1 MDSIYAYTVPT
12 FTKLLGGLRTI
23 LDKGEAF
30 ARDKGIDQA
39 TLLNE
44 RLAPDMFPLVR
55 QVQIA
60 CDNAKGGVARLAGI
74 ENPKHE
80 DTETT
85 FDELRAR
92 IDKTL
97 AFIASVPEDAFKD
110 AADRKITLPY
120 FPDSYMAGFDYARE
134 YVIPNFVFHVVTA
147 YGILRHQGVPLGK
160 TDFLNGLPLQKL

>member
-12 FTKLLGGLRTI
+12 FTKLLGGLRAV
-23 LDKGEAF
+23 LDKGETF
-30 ARDKGIDQA
+30 AREKNIDPSA
-39 TLLNE
+39 LLNE
-44 RLAPDMFPLVR
+44 RLAPDMFPLIR

-60 CDNAKGGVARLAGI
+60 CDNAKGAVARLTGI

-92 IDKTL
+92 IDTTL
-97 AFIASVPEDAFKD
+97 AFIASVKEDAFKD

-120 FPDSYMAGFDYARE
+120 FPDSYMTGFDYARE
-134 YVIPNFVFHVVTA
+134 YVVPNFVFHVVTA
-147 YGILRHQGVPLGK
+147 YSILRHNGVPLGK
-160 TDFLNGLPLQKL
+160 VDFLNGLPLKKL

>member
-1 MDSIYAYTVPT
+1 MDSIYTYTVPT

-30 ARDKGIDQA
+30 AREKNIKPTD
-39 TLLNE
+39 LLNE

-97 AFIASVPEDAFKD
+97 EFIGSVPEDAFKD
-110 AADRKITLPY
+110 AAERKITLSY
-120 FPDSYMAGFDYARE
+120 FPDSYMTGFDYARE
-134 YVIPNFVFHVVTA
+134 YVIPNFTFHIVTA

-160 TDFLNGLPLQKL
+160 ADFINGFPLKKL